1 MKEAASHL
9 DSASKAL
16 LGYIDILKTGK
27 AHWMIEHEDDQQ
39 VEEKDDDKD
48 QEAEVSD
55 DDDEDQET
63 EVKDDD
69 EDKEEQSDEQIQ

>member
-9 DSASKAL
+9 EKASDAL

-55 DDDEDQET
+55 DDEDQET